1 MCDRPLPTCF
11 RAVASLFV
19 ALAIDG
25 SIAIG
30 QDSREAGL
38 NAAADTKVKTRGL
51 RRLDET
57 ILRLG
62 GNGDNWHMTWAADG
76 KQYAGLCDGF
86 GWPGWPQQWFNTR
99 VFAIDGEP
107 PGVRFEYLPGYPD
120 LVNGPGLLFGRYYGF
135 GILAVDG
142 RIYQFLGT
150 PNRPFHQPE
159 PRFVG
164 AKLIYTPDGG
174 KTWHNRDG
182 STPVV
187 WEPWDERSRE
197 NMTFFEE
204 EGDAFSL
211 LTVLQMGQEYGQNRD
226 GYVYV
231 YAPNGSTERTMNQLV
246 MFRVP
251 KERILERGAYE
262 FFVSRT
268 ADGGA
273 EWSANIADRGPVHTF
288 PSGWVNKTLSPY
300 AWQPSVAY
308 VEPLGVYLMANW
320 GMGCDEKGE
329 WFQKP
334 SYLGFWTAPRPWGPW
349 KQIHEETAWT
359 PGGDRLSRAYQ
370 PQIAPKWIAADG
382 KSFWLVWTDYQE
394 VEGKGRP
401 FYAFN
406 AQRIEVLTE

>member
-1 MCDRPLPTCF
+1 MRDHPLPTCF

-25 SIAIG
+25 SVAIG
-30 QDSREAGL
+30 QDSREAGPT
-38 NAAADTKVKTRGL
+38 AVADTQVKVRGL

-57 ILRLG
+57 TLRLG

-76 KQYAGLCDGF
+76 RQYAGLCDGF
-86 GWPGWPQQWFNTR
+86 GWPEWPQKWFNTR
-99 VFAIDGEP
+99 VLAIDGEP
-107 PGVRFEYLPGYPD
+107 PGVRFEYLPSYPD
-120 LVNGPGLLFGRYYGF
+120 LVNRPGLLFGRYYGF

-142 RIYQFLGT
+142 RIYQFLAT

-164 AKLIYTPDGG
+164 TKLIYSSDGG

-182 STPVV
+182 SAPVV
-187 WEPWDERSRE
+187 WEPWDERSRK

-204 EGDAFSL
+204 DGDTFSL

-231 YAPNGSTERTMNQLV
+231 YAPNGSMDGTMNQLV

-251 KERILERGAYE
+251 KERLLERAAYE
-262 FFVSRT
+262 FFVSRA

-273 EWSANIADRGPVHTF
+273 EWSADITDRGPVHTF
-288 PSGWVNKTLSPY
+288 PSGWVSKTLSPY
-300 AWQPSVAY
+300 AWQPSVVY
-308 VEPLGVYLMANW
+308 VEALGVYLMANW

-359 PGGDRLSRAYQ
+359 PGGDRLARAYQ

-382 KSFWLVWTDYQE
+382 KSFWLVWTEYQE

-406 AQRIEVLTE
+406 AQKVEALTE